1 MWLACSHGGAVVP
14 KEEPLELKAVEAL
27 CWYATMR
34 LYLIRCLDARYG
46 WKKIPRSVE
55 NPPQYCILAFV
66 MFRMPVRGLHWRN
79 EGDLRL
85 KLGKLQRNRK
95 SRNSVLGNPEIG
107 F

>member
-1 MWLACSHGGAVVP
+1 M
-14 KEEPLELKAVEAL
+14 EAL

-34 LYLIRCLDARYG
+34 LYLIRCLDARYR
-46 WKKIPRSVE
+46 WKKVPRSVE

-79 EGDLRL
+79 EGDFRS